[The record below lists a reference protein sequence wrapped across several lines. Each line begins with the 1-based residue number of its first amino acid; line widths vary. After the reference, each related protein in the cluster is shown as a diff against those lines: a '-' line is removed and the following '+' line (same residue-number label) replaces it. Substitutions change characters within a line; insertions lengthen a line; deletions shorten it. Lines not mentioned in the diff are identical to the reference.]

1 MQGEKGEDAIIPVG
15 VDVTIIFKGLKGMQ
29 GRKGIPGGEGSDG
42 SKGQYGDRVIIQKTY
57 QILQGYLLCNIS
69 QISMII
75 SLFFF

>member
-57 QILQGYLLCNIS
+57 QILQGIPFAL
-69 QISMII
+69 
-75 SLFFF
+75 

>member
-57 QILQGYLLCNIS
+57 QILQGYYFSNKNDNIIVLLLKI
-69 QISMII
+69 
-75 SLFFF
+75 

>member
-57 QILQGYLLCNIS
+57 QILQR
-69 QISMII
+69 
-75 SLFFF
+75 

>member
-57 QILQGYLLCNIS
+57 QILQG
-69 QISMII
+69 
-75 SLFFF
+75 

>member
-57 QILQGYLLCNIS
+57 QILQGYL
-69 QISMII
+69 
-75 SLFFF
+75 